1 MVFVTVEVEFVVDN
15 VVGDVL
21 FVGYAVG
28 EMVALLAV
36 EFAGFVLVYNYLDS
50 FSSSRC
56 DK

>member
-50 FSSSRC
+50 FSSSR
-56 DK
+56 